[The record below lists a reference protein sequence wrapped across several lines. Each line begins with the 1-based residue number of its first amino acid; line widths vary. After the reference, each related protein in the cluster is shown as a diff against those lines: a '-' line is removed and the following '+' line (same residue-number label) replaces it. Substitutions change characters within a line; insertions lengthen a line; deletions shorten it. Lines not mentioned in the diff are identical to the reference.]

1 MLASASVA
9 HGTPEKIEQWF
20 RAQPSFAQRTAAPA
34 ARHEQPEASVADGL
48 RKLASLRTEG
58 VLTDGEFAEGVCSR
72 RDRVQAMGFLTRA
85 LVPRGVRHA
94 AHPGRTVKR
103 AATPKAVKQIQHAAH
118 PVSNAIYGVERS
130 LNTKRKAGADQE
142 GNSTADARVQRRE
155 KRAKPAS
162 LSVPSEKL
170 PMWNVRERWI
180 VLDMRRAAREG
191 DASRVDSRQRELARL
206 RAGRGL

>member
-1 MLASASVA
+1 
-9 HGTPEKIEQWF
+9 
-20 RAQPSFAQRTAAPA
+20 
-34 ARHEQPEASVADGL
+34 
-48 RKLASLRTEG
+48 
-58 VLTDGEFAEGVCSR
+58 
-72 RDRVQAMGFLTRA
+72 MGFLTRA

-94 AHPGRTVKR
+94 AHPVRTVKR

-142 GNSTADARVQRRE
+142 GNSTADTRVQRRE

-162 LSVPSEKL
+162 LPVPSEKL

-180 VLDMRRAAREG
+180 VLDMRGAAREG